1 MHLTPQEVESLLFG
15 ATDSTTMFA
24 GGAAAQ
30 EAQQAQ
36 QHLSGCAVC
45 QSVAKKYTNADSVL
59 RGLILGNKGLRNDL
73 SGNELSVNKETSNRP
88 KRGNECPA
96 EQTWPNL
103 AAGLLNED
111 EAAAY
116 VTHAAQ
122 CDWCG
127 PLLKE
132 SMEDLAQDAT
142 AEEQEA
148 LDKLPS
154 ASRGWQRSMGK
165 KMAAVSGNADDETL
179 VKADQPASSKE
190 PKSKHKAGFGWWPK
204 LVWAGSG
211 FAVITVAVLV
221 GLRLTGE
228 PDVNALLAQ
237 AYTEQRTIELRM
249 PGAAY
254 GPMRVE
260 RGSSGRSSFSK
271 PTALMAAKPAIKR
284 RLDSEPDNPQWLQA
298 EGWAELL
305 EGEYSPAIQSFKRAL
320 DKNPTSA
327 ELMRDAAAA
336 YFERGESEG
345 RDSDY
350 RNAAELLN
358 KSLAANPNDP
368 VALFNRAVVY
378 EHLSFYKNA
387 IDDWRHYLQVDS
399 VTDWAADARRRLE
412 EIQKKLKEHE
422 QSSREPLLPEQAF
435 SQSVGGDKSQM
446 WASVDR
452 RIEKYLQEAVTKW
465 LPKAFPASPSAA
477 NLNENEAAVHAL
489 KVLAQILTR
498 QHGDRWL
505 DDFLTV
511 SNSPPMAL
519 AIHELSK
526 AVERNLAGD
535 PVRAQEEARR
545 AEAHFRSAGNQPG
558 IARAQLEQ
566 VHALQRAQKGN
577 LCLAASK
584 KLSAQ
589 MASHGFKWIT
599 VQLLMEQA
607 SCQGKLNDFPQSVA
621 LAEQALASAQQSRFV
636 ELQLRALAIAADIEL
651 SRGRPERA
659 WKYDHQGVDLYWQC
673 PCVPLRGYSFYDN
686 LEYIA
691 EDSGQWNLARAAGV
705 EAVNAIAATP
715 NTSGEAMARFRLAS
729 TNRMLGRD
737 GEAAEDYARAQAL
750 FGAEPAAGANHDY
763 MLFSQLFLAEL
774 QVRKGETDSALSLL
788 LELEPQ
794 LRKASNYLIPL
805 HLYSSL
811 ATVYLK
817 KAQYQKSQ
825 AAAAKA
831 IRIAEDGLRSI
842 HGYSERLV
850 WRSETNSVYKVFLES
865 FLLDGHDSESSLN
878 FWEWYRAASLRESTA
893 RASVEKTR
901 WAFNVDDPKAD
912 LGETSLRNV
921 QNRLRQSGQ
930 GFVAY
935 AQVPDG
941 LFIWSIGENGVESHW
956 VPMATGELA
965 AHVQRLV
972 SYCSDPNSDI
982 RKLKE
987 EGRYLYGVLIAPVE
1001 NAVQDK
1007 SVLVFELDGATSRLP
1022 VEVLVDPSG
1031 HYLGESHAI
1040 SISLGMAFLKD
1051 HDEALSLKDK
1061 ILVVNP
1067 PSTAGNELDLSPL
1080 PDAVREAGE
1089 VAAEFAHPVTLAGP
1103 QATVAAV
1110 RRALQDATVFHF
1122 AGHAFI
1128 FGRHSGLLLAREQSN
1143 VSSALPIWDAE
1154 QIRKS
1159 DLRNVRLVV
1168 LSSCTTEEA
1177 DSRMEDDPDSVV
1189 GAFLRAGVSHVVASR
1204 WNVDSKPTADFVE
1217 NFYAELRAGS
1227 SASQSRRSA
1236 AATIRSRV
1244 AYSHPYFWASLANFG
1259 RAWI

>member
-1 MHLTPQEVESLLFG
+1 MHLTPQELQSLLFR
-15 ATDSTTMFA
+15 ATDSTTIIA
-24 GGAAAQ
+24 DSAAAQ
-30 EAQQAQ
+30 EAQ

-59 RGLILGNKGLRNDL
+59 RGLILGNKGRRNADVGDEL
-73 SGNELSVNKETSNRP
+73 SGNKGTSDRP
-88 KRGNECPA
+88 KRGTDCPA

-103 AAGLLNED
+103 AAGLIKEE
-111 EAAAY
+111 EAARY
-116 VTHAAQ
+116 VAHATQ

-127 PLLKE
+127 PLFKE
-132 SMEDLAQDAT
+132 SMEDLAQDVT

-148 LDKLPS
+148 LAKLPS
-154 ASRGWQRSMGK
+154 ASPGWQRA
-165 KMAAVSGNADDETL
+165 MAEKLAASGNARAMAVAE
-179 VKADQPASSKE
+179 AEEPA
-190 PKSKHKAGFGWWPK
+190 KSKAKGGFGWWPK

-211 FAVITVAVLV
+211 LAVLIVGVLV
-221 GLRLTGE
+221 GIRLTRE

-260 RGSSGRSSFSK
+260 RGGAGRSSFSK
-271 PTALMAAKPAIKR
+271 PTALIAAKPEIKR
-284 RLDSEPDNPQWLQA
+284 RLDSEPDNPRWLQA

-327 ELMRDAAAA
+327 ELMRDSGAA

-350 RNAAELLN
+350 RNAAEFLN

-399 VTDWAADARRRLE
+399 VSDWAADAQRRLE
-412 EIQKKLKEHE
+412 ELQKKLKEHE
-422 QSSREPLLPEQAF
+422 QSSMEPLLTVQDFPRLINADAPQTWPA
-435 SQSVGGDKSQM
+435 VHK
-446 WASVDR
+446 
-452 RIEKYLQEAVTKW
+452 RIEEYLQEAVTNW
-465 LPKAFPASPSAA
+465 LPHAFPASLSAV
-477 NLNENEAAVHAL
+477 NVSENEAAVHSL
-489 KVLAQILTR
+489 RVLAQILTR

-505 DDFLTV
+505 DDFLAV
-511 SNSPPMAL
+511 SNNPSMAL
-519 AIHELSK
+519 AIQELSK
-526 AVERNLAGD
+526 AVEGNLAGD
-535 PVRAQEEARR
+535 PVQAQEEAQR
-545 AEAHFRSAGNQPG
+545 AEANFRSAGNQPG

-566 VHALQRAQKGN
+566 IHALQRAQKGD

-584 KLSAQ
+584 KASAQ
-589 MASHGFKWIT
+589 LAAHEFKWIM

-607 SCQGKLNDFPQSVA
+607 SCQGKQNDFQQSVA
-621 LAEQALASAQQSRFV
+621 LAEQALAGAQRSRFV

-659 WKYDHQGVDLYWQC
+659 WKYDRQGVALYWQC

-705 EAVNAIAATP
+705 EAVNAIAATQ
-715 NTSGEAMARFRLAS
+715 NSSGEAMARFRLAS
-729 TNRMLGRD
+729 TNRLLGRD
-737 GEAAEDYARAQAL
+737 AEAAEGYGRAQAL
-750 FGAEPAAGANHDY
+750 FGVQPAAGANYDY

-788 LELEPQ
+788 LQLEPRLQ
-794 LRKASNYLIPL
+794 KVSNYLIPL

-817 KAQYQKSQ
+817 KAQYQQSE
-825 AAAAKA
+825 ASAAKA

-850 WRSETNSVYKVFLES
+850 WRSETNSVYRVFLES
-865 FLLDGHDSESSLN
+865 FLRNRHDSESSLK
-878 FWEWYRAASLRESTA
+878 FWEWYRAASLRESKA

-901 WAFNVDDPKAD
+901 WAFTVDDAKA
-912 LGETSLRNV
+912 GSGATSLRGV
-921 QNRLRQSGQ
+921 QDRLRQRGQ

-941 LFIWSIGENGVESHW
+941 LIIWSIGENGVESHW
-956 VPMATGELA
+956 VPMATDELA

-982 RKLKE
+982 HKLKE

-1001 NAVQDK
+1001 NAVRGK
-1007 SVLVFELDGATSRLP
+1007 SALVFELDGATSRLP

-1051 HDEALSLKDK
+1051 HGENVSRNDK

-1067 PSTAGNELDLSPL
+1067 PSTAGNELDLPPL
-1080 PDAVREAGE
+1080 PDAVWEAGE
-1089 VAAEFAHPVTLAGP
+1089 VAAEFARPVTLSGS

-1110 RRALQDATVFHF
+1110 RRALPDATVLHF
-1122 AGHAFI
+1122 AGHALI
-1128 FGRHSGLLLAREQSN
+1128 FGRHSGLLLARENGS
-1143 VSSALPIWDAE
+1143 VSSDLPIWDAE

-1204 WNVDSKPTADFVE
+1204 WNVDSKFTQKYVHDFYSYLLGGSGVSSLRLAADEFLS
-1217 NFYAELRAGS
+1217 N
-1227 SASQSRRSA
+1227 
-1236 AATIRSRV
+1236 AT
-1244 AYSHPYFWASLANFG
+1244 YSHPYYWASFAVFT
-1259 RAWI
+1259 RSYT